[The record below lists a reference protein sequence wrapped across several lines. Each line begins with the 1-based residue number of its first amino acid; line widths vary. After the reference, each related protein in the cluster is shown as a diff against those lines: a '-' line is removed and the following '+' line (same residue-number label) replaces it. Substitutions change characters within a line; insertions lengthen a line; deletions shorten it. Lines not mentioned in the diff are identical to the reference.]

1 MWIELSMHRN
11 LFFLTQELEPRP
23 AWDSN
28 IRGLN
33 LQTEKH
39 FIKIRWCWLGWIHTS
54 SDCQTDTEMKGA
66 SWIYLFIYC
75 ICEFLPSF
83 VQYLAFY
90 LLLFDFVLLSYCIIH
105 LQYLITICF
114 LFVLSN
120 GRKRRQVIALV
131 ELNYLTSPMCKLMAR
146 Q

>member
-83 VQYLAFY
+83 VQYLW
-90 LLLFDFVLLSYCIIH
+90 
-105 LQYLITICF
+105 
-114 LFVLSN
+114 
-120 GRKRRQVIALV
+120 VIAYTV
-131 ELNYLTSPMCKLMAR
+131 FANMILTTLWSSLMVDAPR
-146 Q
+146 LSQFCEEDVPYVPNPTVFFFFFC

>member
-1 MWIELSMHRN
+1 MHRN

-66 SWIYLFIYC
+66 SWIYLLHLWVSAFIRS
-75 ICEFLPSF
+75 IF
-83 VQYLAFY
+83 V
-90 LLLFDFVLLSYCIIH
+90 SYCI
-105 LQYLITICF
+105 YSICEYDSDYSVKF
-114 LFVLSN
+114 FD
-120 GRKRRQVIALV
+120 GRCPQTFPILRGGRSIRPRCNKFWYFPNQSCRVDSLC
-131 ELNYLTSPMCKLMAR
+131 ED
-146 Q
+146 